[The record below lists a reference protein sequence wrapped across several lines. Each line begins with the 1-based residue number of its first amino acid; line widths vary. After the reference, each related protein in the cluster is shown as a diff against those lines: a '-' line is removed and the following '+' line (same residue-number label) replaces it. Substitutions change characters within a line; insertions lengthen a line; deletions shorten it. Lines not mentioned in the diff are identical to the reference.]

1 MKRLINPKAKLY
13 YLARNS
19 GLTFSQAALRDVRT
33 ILKNSEAVPAA
44 RLKEAE
50 KAMHTLLE
58 AAEASRNTRLTADT
72 LVEAAE
78 ASRNTRLTADTLL
91 EAAEA
96 SRNTRLSASRNSWRF
111 ASRRSREALIRSVD
125 VYAGLKS
132 ICPLWPFC

>member
-72 LVEAAE
+72 L
-78 ASRNTRLTADTLL
+78 L

>member
-1 MKRLINPKAKLY
+1 MKLLMNPKAKLY
-13 YLARNS
+13 YLARTS
-19 GLTFSQAALRDVRT
+19 GLTFSQAALRGVRT

-58 AAEASRNTRLTADT
+58 AAEASRNTRLTAHT

-78 ASRNTRLTADTLL
+78 ASKNTRLTA
-91 EAAEA
+91 
-96 SRNTRLSASRNSWRF
+96 SKNSWRF
-111 ASRRSREALIRSVD
+111 ASRRSREALIRSAD

>member
-1 MKRLINPKAKLY
+1 MEQEGFSERTSQERVDRVTAEHPKAKLY
-13 YLARNS
+13 YLTINS

-58 AAEASRNTRLTADT
+58 AAEASKNIRLTA
-72 LVEAAE
+72 
-78 ASRNTRLTADTLL
+78 SK
-91 EAAEA
+91 
-96 SRNTRLSASRNSWRF
+96 NSKRF
-111 ASRRSREALIRSVD
+111 ASRRSREAPIRSAD

>member
-33 ILKNSEAVPAA
+33 ILKNSEAVPAV

-50 KAMHTLLE
+50 MAMRTLLE

-72 LVEAAE
+72 LV
-78 ASRNTRLTADTLL
+78 

-111 ASRRSREALIRSVD
+111 ASRRSREALIRSAD

>member
-58 AAEASRNTRLTADT
+58 AAEASRNTLLTADT
-72 LVEAAE
+72 LV
-78 ASRNTRLTADTLL
+78 